1 MKRLINQHPGRMGR
15 VLLGLLPFVMLI
27 IVYVLASQARLEANA
42 ADKLLPS
49 FSKMADSMMT
59 MAFEPSKRSGELLL
73 WADTFASLQRLA
85 LGVLISAL
93 IGLVIGVAN
102 GAIPLFRAGISP
114 LVTAISLIP
123 PMAILPILFI
133 VFGLGELSKVMLIVI
148 GITPFLARD
157 MQQRVLELP

>member
-27 IVYVLASQARLEANA
+27 IVYVFASQARLEANA

-73 WADTFASLQRLA
+73 WADTFARLNLA
-85 LGVLISAL
+85 LFFFNMLPVHPLDGGKLFFLGLLRLTSPLNALKAAGAVGVVFSILWWPAL
-93 IGLVIGVAN
+93 IWVYVNYGWLL
-102 GAIPLFRAGISP
+102 LFAP
-114 LVTAISLIP
+114 SLRQHLA
-123 PMAILPILFI
+123 MMR
-133 VFGLGELSKVMLIVI
+133 GE
-148 GITPFLARD
+148 ITG
-157 MQQRVLELP
+157 